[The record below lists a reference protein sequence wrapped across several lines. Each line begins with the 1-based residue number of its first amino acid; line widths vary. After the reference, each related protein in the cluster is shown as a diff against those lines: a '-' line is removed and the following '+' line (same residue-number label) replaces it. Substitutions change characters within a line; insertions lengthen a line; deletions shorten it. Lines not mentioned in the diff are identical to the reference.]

1 MHVRQQIKERVQN
14 LIKGTYPFK
23 DNVLLSTDAIT
34 AETPVAVISILD
46 ETAEQITQ
54 GENPLL
60 QRTAELTIEVRA
72 RKEENRTFDEILDES
87 AAQIESKIGADL
99 TLNRLIKRI
108 ILTRSTLEIADDSPE
123 GRLILTYDAVYM
135 TNNNNAIKAR

>member
-1 MHVRQQIKERVQN
+1 MHVRGQIKNRVKDV
-14 LIKGTYPFK
+14 IKGAYPFK
-23 DNVLLSTDAIT
+23 DNVLLSTDVVT
-34 AETPVAVISILD
+34 PESPVAIISILD
-46 ETAEQITQ
+46 ESAEQITQ

-72 RKEENRTFDEILDES
+72 KKEKNRSFDEILDEA
-87 AAQIESKIGADL
+87 AAQIESKLGQDL

-108 ILTRSTLEIADDSPE
+108 ILTRSTIEIADDSPE

-135 TNNNNAIKAR
+135 TNNDNAIIAR

>member
-1 MHVRQQIKERVQN
+1 MHVRGQIKNRVKDV
-14 LIKGTYPFK
+14 IKGAYPFK
-23 DNVLLSTDAIT
+23 DNVLLSTDVVT
-34 AETPVAVISILD
+34 PESPVAIISILD
-46 ETAEQITQ
+46 ESAEQITQ

-72 RKEENRTFDEILDES
+72 KKEKNRSFDEILDEA
-87 AAQIESKIGADL
+87 AAQIESKLGQDL

-135 TNNNNAIKAR
+135 TNNDNAIIAR